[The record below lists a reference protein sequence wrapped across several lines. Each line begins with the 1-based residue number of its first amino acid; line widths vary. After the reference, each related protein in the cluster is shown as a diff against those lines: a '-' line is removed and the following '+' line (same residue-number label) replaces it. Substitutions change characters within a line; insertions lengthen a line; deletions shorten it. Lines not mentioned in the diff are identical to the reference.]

1 MHKKIFNAQ
10 NSNSTKEKIAN
21 NIVYQLLLAVNY
33 MHTKGTI
40 HRDIKLENLMVEI
53 TEENGKER
61 VQIKLTDF
69 GFATVI

>member
-1 MHKKIFNAQ
+1 
-10 NSNSTKEKIAN
+10 
-21 NIVYQLLLAVNY
+21 